1 MFMKT
6 RVLGIAIVA
15 LLVAAGY
22 ASWRYY
28 THSAGTL
35 DNAMVS
41 VNIWEKDTGCTVSSR
56 GRAPGHKM
64 PCADVGRYLNG
75 QLRLA
80 SGDRVLIVAMGE
92 VSPPAIDAVSA
103 EVKRSGYKVA
113 GVFRLG
119 PRTEPDGSR

>member
-1 MFMKT
+1 MKM
-6 RVLGIAIVA
+6 RVLGIVILL

-28 THSAGTL
+28 ARGAGAL
-35 DNAMVS
+35 DNALTS
-41 VNIWEKDTGCTVSSR
+41 VNIWEKDMGCTVSSH
-56 GRAPGHKM
+56 GRAPGHRM
-64 PCADVGRYLNG
+64 PCTDVGRYLNG

-103 EVKRSGYKVA
+103 ELKRSGYNVA

-119 PRTEPDGSR
+119 PRKEPDGNQ